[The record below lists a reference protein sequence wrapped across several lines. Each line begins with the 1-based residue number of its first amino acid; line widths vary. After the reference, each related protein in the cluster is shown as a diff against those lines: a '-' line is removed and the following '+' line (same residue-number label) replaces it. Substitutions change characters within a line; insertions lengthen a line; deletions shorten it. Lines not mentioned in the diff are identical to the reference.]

1 MYIEASGRK
10 AGEKARLL
18 SLPIESHQGGN
29 CTLRFY
35 YHMAGKHVKD
45 LNVYVLQNDKLKLVN
60 SAAGDYGDVWREDI
74 VDLST
79 QKGFYR
85 LVFEGKTHFYHC

>member
-18 SLPIESHQGGN
+18 SLPIESRQGGN

-85 LVFEGKTHFYHC
+85 LAFEGKTHFYHC